1 MEKDIQLSMT
11 RQSAFLN
18 FLRRCGHGI
27 STTPIEEDNIV
38 IRASACILGQ
48 QRNEIDVLLV
58 AKLNTNRRFRPNRA
72 IRTRDDVS
80 IKDNFIHIENLV
92 AAGEV
97 KGHSEERVRLSG
109 GEILIKY
116 REKSGW
122 ESATRQNVEQVH
134 SLKRY
139 LKNKELNPYI
149 CGFIY
154 LSIFQ
159 RNLGQLLIPPWA
171 RKIFFQ
177 ECFRMRL

>member
-1 MEKDIQLSMT
+1 MIKILGERHTAEYDAAERISQFFEEMWP
-11 RQSAFLN
+11 
-18 FLRRCGHGI
+18 GI

-97 KGHSEERVRLSG
+97 KGHSEERVR
-109 GEILIKY
+109 Y
-116 REKSGW
+116 REAK
-122 ESATRQNVEQVH
+122 
-134 SLKRY
+134 
-139 LKNKELNPYI
+139 
-149 CGFIY
+149 F
-154 LSIFQ
+154 
-159 RNLGQLLIPPWA
+159 
-171 RKIFFQ
+171 
-177 ECFRMRL
+177 